1 MSKGP
6 IIITSNLLTFDE
18 VLSLTLPNLLVGAC
32 VSFESHK
39 VRRDAL
45 NPCFTKKYLVRLEP
59 TLQEKTDQL
68 LQSFEKAAMTNGP
81 FNLSDALF
89 AYSNE

>member
-1 MSKGP
+1 MSKSQIKFTYDLP
-6 IIITSNLLTFDE
+6 IFHD
-18 VLSLTLPNLLVGAC
+18 VVSLILPNFSVGAC
-32 VSFESHK
+32 VTFESHK

-59 TLQEKTDQL
+59 TLQEKTNQL
-68 LQSFEKAAMTNGP
+68 LQCFEKAVTTDGP
-81 FNLSDALF
+81 FNLSDAFF

>member
-1 MSKGP
+1 MCWWIMSKSP

-59 TLQEKTDQL
+59 TLQEKTD
-68 LQSFEKAAMTNGP
+68 
-81 FNLSDALF
+81 
-89 AYSNE
+89 